1 MENLGRIGFS
11 EEQAEILDIATQF
24 CRARSPIEK
33 VRKLI
38 VDERGFDQDI
48 WKEIVEL
55 GWLGVATPQEF
66 GGVGLSL
73 AEVAPIM
80 EQMGRTLFAGP
91 FFCTTLAAQ
100 AILAGATPQQK
111 SAYLPRIC
119 GGEIATLGLSENNCD
134 WNLANISAEAKPESG
149 QLKLSGAKRFVAHA
163 DEAKIFIVSVLHAGV
178 PTLVMFDADRL
189 PRSSI
194 RRETVIDETKR
205 SFEINLDGILLGADA
220 LFEADSADA
229 AFRRIDMVA
238 NLLCA
243 AELVGGS
250 QAVIDYTIEYLKTRK
265 QFGKIIG
272 SYQALKHPTV
282 DAFTNYEQ
290 ARSHLYAAANVI
302 NEQGTGEVA
311 VRMARAKAETTLAF
325 AADRSIQFHGGFGFT
340 YDCDAQLFRRR
351 AIWHSSQYGD
361 AAYQRAR
368 LAELLFQ
375 AHALCKN
382 NNKLD

>member
-1 MENLGRIGFS
+1 MENLGRVGFS

-33 VRKLI
+33 VRRLI
-38 VDERGFDQDI
+38 ADERGFDEDV
-48 WKEIVEL
+48 WKELVEL
-55 GWLGVATPQEF
+55 GWLGVAVPEAY

-80 EQMGRTLFAGP
+80 EQMGRTLLSGP
-91 FFCTTLAAQ
+91 FFCSTLAGQ
-100 AILAGATPQQK
+100 AILAGATPEQK
-111 SAYLPRIC
+111 SEYLPRIC
-119 GGEIATLGLSENNCD
+119 DGEIATLGLSESNCD
-134 WNLANISAEAKPESG
+134 WDLANISAEAIPENG
-149 QLKLSGAKRFVAHA
+149 QFKLSGAKRFVAHA
-163 DEAKIFIVSVLHAGV
+163 DEAKIFIVSVLHAGA
-178 PTLVMFDADRL
+178 PALVVFDADRL

-194 RRETVIDETKR
+194 RRERVIDETKR

-220 LFEADSADA
+220 LFAPVAAEAVLKK
-229 AFRRIDMVA
+229 IELVA
-238 NLLCA
+238 NLLGA

-272 SYQALKHPTV
+272 SYQALKHPIV
-282 DAFTNYEQ
+282 DAFTDYEQ

-302 NEQGTGEVA
+302 NEQGTGEIA

-325 AADRSIQFHGGFGFT
+325 AADRAIQFHGGFGFT

-351 AIWHSSQYGD
+351 AIWLSSQFGD

-368 LAELLFQ
+368 LAELLF
-375 AHALCKN
+375 
-382 NNKLD
+382 